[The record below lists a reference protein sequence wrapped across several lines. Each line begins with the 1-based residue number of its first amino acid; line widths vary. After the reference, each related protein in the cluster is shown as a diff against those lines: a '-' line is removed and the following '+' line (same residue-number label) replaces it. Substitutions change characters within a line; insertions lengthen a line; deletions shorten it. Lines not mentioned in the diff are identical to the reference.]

1 MSSKGDVHV
10 FRGKYYLPRV
20 NRNGM
25 ALTPLYALQANVFP
39 GFTVTELSQKFMSL
53 GVALHQPDSKE
64 IKHLNSIRGFESA
77 GRCSAESILIPIV
90 DLNENYSQ
98 LCRAYRKE
106 RAHAVLQ
113 NPVEAATDK
122 TSPNG
127 SISPAQVEST
137 GEQKIHEDAGQDKSG
152 TTSVMPL
159 QEQAGNRDHASREK
173 STDVQPSNEGKP
185 KKRNSLM
192 PLQQQAGN
200 RDHASREKSTDVQ
213 PSNEGK
219 PKKRNSL
226 LKLRLVRI
234 EDLLE
239 GEQHAKG
246 ESMQAKYKS
255 VAVAE
260 ANDTRHQTPLLPTGS
275 SVATGSHPVERNPSG
290 SHPAERNTSGSHPS
304 ERNTSVSPP
313 AKRNTSGSHPAER
326 NASGSHPAERNTS
339 GSHPAERNPSGSHP
353 AERNTSGSHPP
364 QRNTSGSHP
373 AKRNTSGSHPAEH
386 NTSGNQPVE
395 RNTSSCHLAERTT
408 SGSHP
413 SEQTTS
419 GSHPS
424 ERNNSGSP
432 PAKRN
437 TSGSHPAEQNTS
449 GSHPAE
455 RNTSGARRVSQQARH
470 IGSIPLSTGKKVD
483 VVQRNRLYVRAKS
496 ITSAVPG
503 FTKHTLKQL
512 CPVFGLEWLIV
523 DTSDNAVTKCFEQIS
538 SKKLLSPMMYVRASS
553 KLALFALL
561 SFLEEHFCKV
571 ESKERPTAKKA
582 VEIARKEMAKTP
594 ERSGVFYINGHSVT
608 RVVLDGQVYFSG
620 PQVLSAVSNTQQKDD
635 TTTSDTNSVME
646 IVSVFTTGIEY
657 ILGPPAVMKVLNNT
671 TSAQH
676 LTPDDFR
683 VFKVGD
689 EEIFHIVIKQLV
701 EGRPSLCEAHSL
713 TSKDH
718 SNRDA
723 PATKRAEVVLHRVD
737 LNVAQP
743 SETAEAISSVCSDN
757 ANIKVDDARRTRSDD
772 DGKMSCKGRTCPKA
786 VKKQYAGT
794 FYLRNPSKKELSG
807 ADRELLRKHAKKLTS
822 SAPLVVLPC
831 VVLDGSKFC
840 CLSDVHQ
847 LVPHKSVEDIV
858 EVCHALGLQTRS
870 ERVEVPDR
878 ASLLKILQIVMGLPG
893 SSNSVQGSVDGE
905 DSFSTCSTSV
915 LESQSDLN
923 PDRYSPVSG
932 QSQQHLDGGIV
943 SVGKSKVPWLY
954 HQEVDMATVDDVEN
968 AIPSAS
974 LDGVQRYEMPPWG
987 PEVLN
992 RYATTAGLSQV
1003 YNINQQLVPLRSLDC
1018 RDTDIVPTVPHTGHP
1033 EDASEDLSHGVQQS
1047 EGNMEVDGEHLDD
1060 KSERSVAVEVVKQS
1074 EGNMEVDGEHLDD
1087 KSERSVAVEVVKQSE
1102 GNMEVDGEH
1111 LDDKSE
1117 RSVAVEVVKQSEG
1130 NIEVDGEHLDDK
1142 SDKSV
1147 AVEVVQQSE
1156 ENMEVAEEHD
1166 PEKSVAVEVVRTKEL
1181 SDNVFNPN
1189 GDTETATT
1197 MNTDV
1202 NENECGTGEHNFDL
1216 CNVKKEASAYP
1227 SPCSNMNQGD
1237 DDIVVEPPCKR
1248 HCVSLGTD
1256 PDAAEKS
1263 TSNVSWTKRSLV
1275 EGTPTPQ
1282 PRQTAIR
1289 ISNCWSTASDEP
1301 ASATRREPP
1310 PHSVVSEREQQLR
1323 NELRWETVADGA
1335 PIPVVER
1342 GGSRFVLTS
1351 DVSSLLRGVDAGEFM
1366 EALDELELSIVP
1378 CSLEVAACFSTDAGK
1393 PKQACRSMVKLNMT
1407 LGATVKMLLMILKEK
1422 GQPKEIH
1429 STSQT
1434 HLFGPRTSQLQWL
1447 TVSWF
1452 HPIPMHHPPA
1462 ASTSTIQPSCHTL
1475 ERSREMQPQLF
1486 IITIIITHRVRDIT
1500 YRSATRCLYMAIHSP
1515 LPLPLF
1521 IRCWLDNLL
1530 FRQRETVPR
1539 RTLSISTTTCRRR
1552 SVREV
1557 PTVNKHRL
1565 VRPKTTVLQAVL

>member
-53 GVALHQPDSKE
+53 GVPLHKPDSKE
-64 IKHLNSIRGFESA
+64 INHFNSIRGFESA

-113 NPVEAATDK
+113 NPVEAAKDK
-122 TSPNG
+122 TSLNG
-127 SISPAQVEST
+127 SISAAQVEST
-137 GEQKIHEDAGQDKSG
+137 GEHKIHEDAGQDKSG
-152 TTSVMPL
+152 TTSV
-159 QEQAGNRDHASREK
+159 
-173 STDVQPSNEGKP
+173 
-185 KKRNSLM
+185 M

-239 GEQHAKG
+239 GEQRAKDG
-246 ESMQAKYKS
+246 SMQAKYKA
-255 VAVAE
+255 VPVAE

-275 SVATGSHPVERNPSG
+275 SVATGSHPAERNPSGSHPAERNPSGSHQSERNTSGSHPSERNTSGSHPAEQNTSGNHPVERNTSGSHLAERTTSGSHPAERNTSG

-304 ERNTSVSPP
+304 ERNTSGNHP
-313 AKRNTSGSHPAER
+313 AERNPSGSHPAEQNTSGNHPVER
-326 NASGSHPAERNTS
+326 NTSGSHPAERNTS
-339 GSHPAERNPSGSHP
+339 GSHPAERNTSGSHP
-353 AERNTSGSHPP
+353 AERN
-364 QRNTSGSHP
+364 
-373 AKRNTSGSHPAEH
+373 A
-386 NTSGNQPVE
+386 
-395 RNTSSCHLAERTT
+395 
-408 SGSHP
+408 
-413 SEQTTS
+413 
-419 GSHPS
+419 
-424 ERNNSGSP
+424 
-432 PAKRN
+432 
-437 TSGSHPAEQNTS
+437 S

-523 DTSDNAVTKCFEQIS
+523 DTADNAVTKCFEQIS

-620 PQVLSAVSNTQQKDD
+620 PQVLSAVSNTQQKDE

-657 ILGPPAVMKVLNNT
+657 ILGPPAVMKVLDNT

-683 VFKVGD
+683 VFKVAD

-723 PATKRAEVVLHRVD
+723 PSTKRAEVVLHRVD

-743 SETAEAISSVCSDN
+743 SETAGAPSSVCSDN

-847 LVPHKSVEDIV
+847 LVPHKSMEDIV

-893 SSNSVQGSVDGE
+893 SSTSVQGSVDGE

-915 LESQSDLN
+915 LEAQSDLN
-923 PDRYSPVSG
+923 PDKYSSLSD

-954 HQEVDMATVDDVEN
+954 HKQVDMATVDDVEN

-1018 RDTDIVPTVPHTGHP
+1018 RDTDSARTVPHTGHP

-1047 EGNMEVDGEHLDD
+1047 EENMEVDGEHLDD
-1060 KSERSVAVEVVKQS
+1060 KSERSVAVEVVQKS
-1074 EGNMEVDGEHLDD
+1074 EVNMEVVHQ
-1087 KSERSVAVEVVKQSE
+1087 SEENMAVVQQSEENVEVVQQSE
-1102 GNMEVDGEH
+1102 VN
-1111 LDDKSE
+1111 
-1117 RSVAVEVVKQSEG
+1117 VEVVQQSEV
-1130 NIEVDGEHLDDK
+1130 NVEVVQQSEVNVEVVQQ
-1142 SDKSV
+1142 SEVNVEVVQQSEV
-1147 AVEVVQQSE
+1147 NVEVVQQSE
-1156 ENMEVAEEHD
+1156 ENMEVVQQSEENTEVVQQSEENMEVVQQSEENTEVVQQSEENVEVAEVHGCMED
-1166 PEKSVAVEVVRTKEL
+1166 KSERPVAVDVVRTKEL
-1181 SDNVFNPN
+1181 SDNVFNHN
-1189 GDTETATT
+1189 RIGDDTETAVTT
-1197 MNTDV
+1197 NTDV
-1202 NENECGTGEHNFDL
+1202 NENEYGTGEHTFV
-1216 CNVKKEASAYP
+1216 CNVKKEASGYP
-1227 SPCSNMNQGD
+1227 SPCSNMNQADG
-1237 DDIVVEPPCKR
+1237 DIVEEPPCKR

-1263 TSNVSWTKRSLV
+1263 TNNVSWKTTSLV
-1275 EGTPTPQ
+1275 EGAPTPQPRQTTCASMSSDADPEERSASNVSSETRVVEGALTPQPRQTTRASLGTDAVKRSTSNLSAETRVVEGAPTPQ

-1289 ISNCWSTASDEP
+1289 ISNCWSTASDEL
-1301 ASATRREPP
+1301 ASAPRREPP

-1422 GQPKEIH
+1422 RQPKE
-1429 STSQT
+1429 
-1434 HLFGPRTSQLQWL
+1434 P
-1447 TVSWF
+1447 
-1452 HPIPMHHPPA
+1452 
-1462 ASTSTIQPSCHTL
+1462 
-1475 ERSREMQPQLF
+1475 
-1486 IITIIITHRVRDIT
+1486 
-1500 YRSATRCLYMAIHSP
+1500 
-1515 LPLPLF
+1515 
-1521 IRCWLDNLL
+1521 
-1530 FRQRETVPR
+1530 
-1539 RTLSISTTTCRRR
+1539 
-1552 SVREV
+1552 
-1557 PTVNKHRL
+1557 NKRN
-1565 VRPKTTVLQAVL
+1565 